1 MVHAMQDPTFWVAI
15 AFVLFIGGLMF
26 AKAHTNIA
34 ASLDEKAAA
43 IKAQLDEALNLR
55 KDAEK
60 LLAEYQRKQRDA
72 KNLAE
77 TIISDAE
84 KVAESLK
91 VQAKNDIE
99 ELVERR
105 ERLAKEKLA
114 QAEQL
119 AIKEVKAAAVTA
131 AVSAAKQV
139 LSDSLKG
146 KEGDALVKASIDEV
160 ETKLH

>member
-1 MVHAMQDPTFWVAI
+1 MLQLLGDPTFWVAF
-15 AFVLFIGGLMF
+15 AFIFFMGLMAYF
-26 AKAHTNIA
+26 KVHKKLATSLDDKA
-34 ASLDEKAAA
+34 AS

-77 TIISDAE
+77 SIISDAE
-84 KVAESLK
+84 AVAESLK
-91 VQAKNDIE
+91 VQASKDIE
-99 ELVERR
+99 ELVTRR

-119 AIKEVKAAAVTA
+119 AVKEVKAAAASA
-131 AVSAAKQV
+131 AVIAAKAV
-139 LSDSLKG
+139 LAESLKG
-146 KEGDALVKASIDEV
+146 SEGEALIKASIDEV
-160 ETKLH
+160 GSKLH